1 MASPTTNVTPAARTA
16 PAAPHAEVAHDAGHG
31 SFPPFKP
38 DSFGSQLLW
47 LAIAF
52 GLLWLFMAKVGA
64 PRVGAILSERRGRI
78 SGDLN
83 EAERF
88 RNEATAAEQTYEKA
102 LADARR
108 SAAKLADEARQTMA
122 AEFAGKKDAEEAKL
136 AQHLAAAEQRIAA
149 VRDKALGEVG
159 AIATDCAEA
168 IVAKL
173 TGAPTRDEIGA
184 AVASSLHVPGTT
196 R

>member
-1 MASPTTNVTPAARTA
+1 MPRLT
-16 PAAPHAEVAHDAGHG
+16 
-31 SFPPFKP
+31 P

-52 GLLWLFMAKVGA
+52 GLLWLFMARVGA
-64 PRVGAILSERRGRI
+64 PRVGAILAERRGRI
-78 SGDLN
+78 EGDLK

-88 RNEATAAEQTYEKA
+88 RNEATAAEQTYDKA

-122 AEFAGKKDAEEAKL
+122 ADFARKKEAEEAKL
-136 AQHLAAAEQRIAA
+136 AQHLVAAEQRIAA

-173 TGAPTRDEIGA
+173 TGAPTRDEIGQ
-184 AVASSLHVPGTT
+184 AVAGAMHLPGTT

>member
-1 MASPTTNVTPAARTA
+1 MATPTTNATPAAATA
-16 PAAPHAEVAHDAGHG
+16 PAAAHTQVPHDAGHG

-38 DSFGSQLLW
+38 ESFGSQLLW

-64 PRVGAILSERRGRI
+64 PRVGSILSERRGRI
-78 SGDLN
+78 AGDLS

-88 RNEATAAEQTYEKA
+88 RNEASAAEKAYEKA
-102 LADARR
+102 LAEARR
-108 SAAKLADEARQTMA
+108 SASKLADEARQAMA
-122 AEFAGKKDAEEAKL
+122 AEFASKKDAEEAKL
-136 AQHLAAAEQRIAA
+136 AKHLAAAEKRIAE

-184 AVASSLHVPGTT
+184 AVAGAMNQPGTA